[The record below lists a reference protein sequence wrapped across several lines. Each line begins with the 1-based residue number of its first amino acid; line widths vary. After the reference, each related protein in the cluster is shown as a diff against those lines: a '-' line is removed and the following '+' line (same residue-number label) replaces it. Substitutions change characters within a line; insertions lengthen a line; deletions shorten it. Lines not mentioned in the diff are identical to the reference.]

1 MAFSTLADFF
11 ASAAI
16 MLPAF
21 IAAVSFHEFSH
32 ALMGTL
38 LGDSTAKKQGR
49 LTLNPVAHVD
59 LMGLLFLLLFRI
71 GWAKPVPFDHRNFKH
86 PKLYSILTALAGPCS
101 NFLLALFA
109 FVCIKYLPLQT
120 MPSAIGTSLQQIF
133 EALAYVNVMLGT
145 FNLLPIP
152 PLDGSHVLVA
162 FLSERFPEA
171 VLWLY
176 RYSIF
181 IVFAL
186 LLLPQ
191 TQVMLMNLID
201 FFEHFLRQLVF

>member
-1 MAFSTLADFF
+1 MTASSLSNFF
-11 ASAAI
+11 AQSAI

-32 ALMGTL
+32 ALVSTL
-38 LGDSTAKKQGR
+38 LGDTTAKQQGR
-49 LTLNPVAHVD
+49 LTLNPLAHVD
-59 LMGLLFLLLFRI
+59 PMGLFCLLVFRF

-86 PKLYSILTALAGPCS
+86 PKFYSILTALAGPCS

-109 FVCIKYLPLQT
+109 LICIKFLPMHMMSTAVAL
-120 MPSAIGTSLQQIF
+120 SFNQIL
-133 EALAYVNVMLGT
+133 EALAYVNVMLGV

-152 PLDGSHVLVA
+152 PLDGSHIVVA
-162 FLSERFPEA
+162 FLSEKFPEA

-181 IVFAL
+181 ILLGL
-186 LLLPQ
+186 LLFPQ
-191 TQVMLMNLID
+191 TQILLMHMISACD
-201 FFEHFLRQLVF
+201 QFLRQLIF